1 MAYLT
6 LCGIVLRCCLYY
18 LYVAECICW
27 SIYLILFIE
36 MHGDNSVKDLGNIQN
51 FIMDAKK
58 AYNSLTALSFRKYV
72 RGSRFLLH

>member
-1 MAYLT
+1 
-6 LCGIVLRCCLYY
+6 
-18 LYVAECICW
+18 
-27 SIYLILFIE
+27 

-58 AYNSLTALSFRKYV
+58 AYNSLTELSFRKYV